1 MNKNVKKYIAEY
13 INPFLILLIIIWL
26 IIVISNLYLNN
37 QKSLTNQSYCLD
49 YYKNINIDTDKAIK
63 ACNKY

>member
-1 MNKNVKKYIAEY
+1 MKKTINKYVTIY
-13 INPFLILLIIIWL
+13 INPFLILLIIVWL

-37 QKSLTNQSYCLD
+37 QKSLTNQNYCLD
-49 YYKNINIDTDKAIK
+49 YYKNINIDTAKAIK